1 MRLQPRTWLVISVLS
16 LVGAAVFW
24 RLGEQRMSRG
34 NGRVTPAATGGLPAT
49 ASARAFSNAAVS
61 TMAPDRAPAL
71 PMAIRQAASNGVP
84 SATPVSAKARQA
96 ALRLRN
102 SDRSIDELM
111 RDGKALLLR
120 NAVIDTASGIALA
133 IPDSLKAEP
142 EPGAFVVQAE
152 GAITPAFR
160 AAIDRSGAIYV
171 SYLPNNAYLVRAT
184 SAQADSLRSI
194 VGISAVLPYEPYFKL
209 EPTLLEKA
217 IDGRPADDQARL
229 NVTVLPGARDEAV
242 TDLRALGVEVVGEYR
257 TPFGPALVVE
267 PASVALAAIAR
278 VPAVQGI
285 ELARKRQL
293 LNDLAR
299 VRLGVSGATNAP
311 GSFTNHLGLT
321 GTNVFIN
328 INDSG
333 IDPTHPDLEG
343 RITSDVPS
351 TLVDLDGH
359 GTHVA
364 GTILGSG
371 KMSSTVSNA
380 PGSILPGADF
390 RGMAPAATAF
400 ALPIDLTTGPLLSD
414 AYLQE
419 VAATNYYVTLGRTNL
434 PISNNSWGYT
444 FSTDYDS
451 GAASYDAAVRDAL
464 PQNPGAQPILYVFAA
479 GNEGFGEDNGQ
490 GGEPGSIRSPATA
503 KNVITVGAIES
514 PRNITNEV
522 YFPDENGD
530 LQTNQVFL
538 GETDTDYQVTSFSSR
553 GNVEPGVEGLF
564 GRFKPDV
571 VAPGAFTIS
580 TRGKDWLD
588 PRAFFASRV
597 ARYVDQFAQPDQT
610 RYYSLFV
617 PTQASEF
624 RIRLLPNFRSPDP
637 FPTLPLYLKY
647 GDLPSTGD
655 GAGSGNLIRVPPD
668 DTLQEGDWYFGVG
681 NNTASTIAYDIQ
693 TVVTL
698 TNDFGNYFDQL
709 KLLNDGVGPHYR
721 YESGTSMAAP
731 AVTGLL
737 ALFAE
742 YFERENRP
750 TTPALMKALLIN
762 GARSLGSLYNFNLG
776 AVFNLQGWGF
786 VNITNSLPAGE
797 IGSPTGRVHAVQYTD
812 QTGTNA
818 LITGQSRTWTV
829 AVDPAARD
837 QILKVTLV
845 WTDPPGNPSAGIKL
859 VNDLDLKVRNEET
872 KEDYLGND
880 IPFGSDYNVARPE
893 DAGGTNDVVNNV
905 ENILLRPPLSTNYT
919 ITVHAKRVA
928 VNAVTT
934 HPSDVVQDF
943 ALVASVNDPS
953 KTNALTITRQTQDV
967 MAVGAPLY
975 LATNG
980 VPVLAKRVGASPERF
995 GRTAGFTNQWAFF
1008 VFTNLQK
1015 YTPENVGL
1023 TNGSNVAFIT
1033 FLPPNL
1039 GKPRYAQGDI
1049 DLYVSQNSA
1058 LTNLDPAVVSSALK
1072 STKQGGTESIF
1083 FTNSVEG
1090 SVYYIGV
1097 KSEDQQAVEFGFVTL
1112 SSNLPFDEDDGLG
1125 NRIVRGMPFNVA
1137 IPDGSPDQPQAAY
1150 IFGLATRPMIVQKV
1164 VVTNTL
1170 RFDGTGDLL
1179 GNLGHNNQFA
1189 VLYNHNLD
1197 PSASGRIFTGVFD
1210 DSDSG
1215 TANYGS
1221 IVATPTDGPGSLNSF
1236 IGEEASGPWILSVV
1250 DNALTQNATNVSFSL
1265 LITPQLEEGEFL
1277 QITLLPNSS
1286 MIFPITVP
1294 PNGTNLI
1301 VTVQNITPTVP
1312 LFVALRRGEEPTFDS
1327 YDKAM
1332 TTSGSA
1338 GEFNLS
1344 RRDVPPLNPGRYYL
1358 GVFNRNAVSVSAE
1371 VRYVIERGSEI
1382 AADRSFGSTLPIAIG
1397 DDAIRYSSLYVPD
1410 DREIVDV
1417 KVGLRVDH
1425 PRVSDLAFH
1434 VTSPAGTRL
1443 LISENRGGPDGTAY
1457 GATTTLKKTFTTFTD
1472 DTNLTTT
1479 PIKYGIAP
1487 FTNSAAQSF
1496 ASNRIVF
1503 ASGFE
1508 EAAARLYNFGEGFP
1522 LGWVVVQGAASVVRP
1537 PIGEEVPEGQQYLM
1551 LSSSGISAVSTNV
1564 LLAQGQYYRIRFA
1577 VGRTLSGVPQGISV
1591 YVNGIFQQELL
1602 GDTHTVG
1609 WYRDAFIFRAPANSC
1624 RIEFRSTPGRAPLAI
1639 DNVVLEE
1646 EDPAFNAYYLPEEPL
1661 KPFTESAFSSD
1672 RGVKLPE
1679 RALGTWTLE
1688 VADTR
1693 AGPANAGS
1701 GQYDWRLEFI
1711 YALPT
1716 IEAIRLTNNV
1726 PYFGAVGGDE
1736 VRYFYTEVPS
1746 CATEAFNILAGP
1758 YATLLLFGDHDGLPL
1773 ADINSFGDDY
1783 GPYLNFEPGGIAQF
1797 TLSTNFPAPAPLR
1810 PGQRY
1815 YLAVRNFQP
1824 DLTNNAF
1831 GIMVSFDCE
1840 DPPLPVVDSLFSGI
1854 PRTNSIPPGPVLQ
1867 YYQFVVSSNA
1877 IRADF
1882 ELTPNNGNV
1891 DLYVRYGRVDDY
1903 PLPSTSR
1910 FDYKSD
1916 DPNPA
1921 TTDFVSIDRTST
1933 PIALT
1938 PGVWYV
1944 AIRNGETFPVD
1955 YTVKATEFTTQIIT
1969 LTNGIPYQ
1977 SSIDPIDP
1985 AVGLTGDDLQFYA
1998 FLVSSNSIRA
2008 NFETLGASGDVNLY
2022 VRKGLPIPT
2031 PADFHFAGQNPGA
2044 ADEFIAVTNT
2054 TTPVW
2059 LSPGWWFLA
2068 VENADFTNVTYS
2080 IQATEFPAT
2089 IIPLTN
2095 NVAFTNIIAPGVAL
2109 DYYSFLV
2116 STQALGAR
2124 FEVFGMSDDV
2134 QLLVRQALPVP
2145 TFNDFNYASTNVGL
2159 ANEEIVLTPYSF
2171 PTTLTPGNWYLSIAN
2186 ASSNNASYIV
2196 RAIEETAVVIPLTNG
2211 VPYNASL
2218 PPGPGVDYYQ
2228 FTISSNATAA
2238 EFKVTSA
2245 GTGDLDLFLKKGPPL
2260 PNALNSTYSS
2270 VGNGV
2275 VDEVIQIDTNSFPVP
2290 VGPGTWFLMVTNKE
2304 LATVSYEIT
2313 ATEFGVEPP
2322 PISGQVTNLVVT
2334 PTNVCI
2340 TWISIPGTNYYVV
2353 AKSNALDAA
2362 WTPVSPTLLAVD
2374 TSSTW
2379 CLEPPGPWRFFDVF
2393 EGESPVLPI
2402 PAPVPVIRLD
2412 GTNICVSWASVVG
2425 TNYFVQGKKSFTD
2438 PNWDTLTPLITATG
2452 PNTEIC
2458 YPIAWG
2464 YRFFRV
2470 GVGAQ
2475 EVPVPTPVPADLLG
2489 VEVTVDSI
2497 CLTWPTKAGLDY
2509 LVEGKRL
2516 ISDANWTVVSEARRG
2531 DGNPMTLC
2539 LGGATEFRYFRVIE
2553 GVTVP
2558 PGPPA
2563 SVPVPNVSLSVD
2575 AAFQLCLTWDTLV
2588 GAEYFVE
2595 GKERASDLVWTVISP
2610 ILQATGIE
2618 LSYCQALGSDWRYL
2632 QVRRVNTA
2640 PEPPVEIEVIEIMPA
2655 GLRLLWSGPAGT
2667 RYQVFYSDT
2676 IPAIWTPIGGAV
2688 TSVTGD
2694 FQFTDDGSLT
2704 AGFPGFRIY
2713 RIQRLP

>member
-24 RLGEQRMSRG
+24 RLGEQRLSRG
-34 NGRVTPAATGGLPAT
+34 NGRTTPAATGDLPAT
-49 ASARAFSNAAVS
+49 ASARSFSNAAVS
-61 TMAPDRAPAL
+61 TMAPDHAPAL
-71 PMAIRQAASNGVP
+71 PAAVRQATAGTDP
-84 SATPVSAKARQA
+84 ATTPVSAKARWGE
-96 ALRLRN
+96 LRLRN
-102 SDRSIDELM
+102 TDRSIDELT

-120 NAVIDTASGIALA
+120 NAVIDTSAGTSLA
-133 IPDSLKAEP
+133 IPDALRAGP
-142 EPGAFVVQAE
+142 EPGAFVVQAQGE
-152 GAITPAFR
+152 ITPAFR
-160 AAIDRSGAIYV
+160 VAIEQAGATYV

-184 SAQADSLRSI
+184 SAQADALRAI
-194 VGISAVLPYEPYFKL
+194 AGVGAVLAYEPYYKL
-209 EPTLLEKA
+209 EPSLLA
-217 IDGRPADDQARL
+217 RAVDGQPADDKARL
-229 NVTVLPGARDEAV
+229 NLTLLPGTRDDAV
-242 TDLRALGVEVVGEYR
+242 KDLRTLGLEVIGEYR
-257 TPFGPALVVE
+257 TPFGPAVVVE
-267 PASVALAAIAR
+267 PATVSLAAIAR
-278 VPAVQGI
+278 LPSVQGV
-285 ELARKRQL
+285 ELAKKRQL

-299 VRLGVSGATNAP
+299 VRLGISGATNAP

-321 GTNVFIN
+321 GTNVVVN

-333 IDPTHPDLEG
+333 VDPTHPDLEG
-343 RITSDVPS
+343 RITSDVAS

-371 KMSSTVSNA
+371 KMSSTISNA
-380 PGSILPGADF
+380 PGSTVPGLDV

-400 ALPIDLTTGPLLSD
+400 ALPIDLITGPLLSD

-419 VAATNYYVTLGRTNL
+419 MAATNYYVTRGRTNL

-444 FSTDYDS
+444 FSTEYDS

-464 PQNPGAQPILYVFAA
+464 PTMPGAQPILYVFAA
-479 GNEGFGEDNGQ
+479 GNEGFGEENGQ
-490 GGEPGSIRSPATA
+490 GGEPSTIRSPATA

-522 YFPDENGD
+522 YFPDANGD

-538 GETDTDYQVTSFSSR
+538 AETDTDYQVTSFSSR
-553 GNVEPGVEGLF
+553 GNVDPGIEGTF

-571 VAPGAFTIS
+571 VAPGAFTLS

-588 PRAFFASRV
+588 PRSFFAARV
-597 ARYVDQFAQPDQT
+597 SRYVDQYVLSNRVNF
-610 RYYSLFV
+610 YSLFV
-617 PTQASEF
+617 PSQASEF
-624 RIRLLPNFRSPDP
+624 RIRVYPNFRSPDP
-637 FPTLPLYLKY
+637 FPTLPLYLNY
-647 GDLPSTGD
+647 GSLPAVTTET
-655 GAGSGNLIRVPPD
+655 GSGNLIRVPPD
-668 DTLQEGDWYFGVG
+668 DTLQEGDWFFGVG
-681 NNTASTIAYDIQ
+681 NKTGTAVAYDIQ
-693 TVVTL
+693 TVIIL

-742 YFERENRP
+742 YFERDNRP
-750 TTPALMKALLIN
+750 ATPALLKALLIN
-762 GARSLGSLYNFNLG
+762 GARSLGALYNFNLG
-776 AVFNLQGWGF
+776 AVYNLQGWGY
-786 VNITNSLPAGE
+786 VNITNTLPAGE
-797 IGSPTGRVHAVQYTD
+797 IGSSTGKVHAVQYTD

-818 LITGQSRTWTV
+818 LFTGQTRTWNV

-845 WTDPPGNPSAGIKL
+845 WTDPPGNPSAGTKL

-872 KEDYLGND
+872 REEFLGND
-880 IPFGSDYNVARPE
+880 IPFGSDFNTSRP
-893 DAGGTNDVVNNV
+893 DGVGGTNDVVNNV
-905 ENILLRPPLSTNYT
+905 ENILLRPPLGTNYT
-919 ITVHAKRVA
+919 ISVHAKRVA

-934 HPSDVVQDF
+934 HPRDVVQDF
-943 ALVASVNDPS
+943 ALVASVDNPAV
-953 KTNALTITRQTQDV
+953 TNALTITRQAQDI
-967 MAVGAPLY
+967 AAIGAPLY

-980 VPVLAKRVGASPERF
+980 VPTLAKRVGASPERF
-995 GRTAGFTNQWAFF
+995 GRTPGFTNQWAFF
-1008 VFTNLQK
+1008 VFTNLQQF
-1015 YTPENVGL
+1015 TPANVGL

-1039 GKPRYAQGDI
+1039 GHPRNRQADI
-1049 DLYVSQNSA
+1049 DLYVSQNPA
-1058 LTNLDPAVVSSALK
+1058 LTNLVPSVVDSAFK
-1072 STKQGGTESIF
+1072 STKEGGTESVF

-1090 SVYYIGV
+1090 AVYYIGV
-1097 KSEDQQAVEFGFVTL
+1097 KAEDQQAAEFGFVAL
-1112 SSNLPFDEDDGLG
+1112 SSNLPFDEDDGFG
-1125 NRIVRGMPFNVA
+1125 NRIVRGMPFNVV
-1137 IPDGSPDQPQAAY
+1137 IPDGSPDMPQAAY
-1150 IFGLATRPMIVQKV
+1150 IFGLATRPMTVQKV

-1170 RFDGTGDLL
+1170 MFDGTGDLL
-1179 GNLGHNNQFA
+1179 GNLSHNNNFA

-1197 PSASGRIFTGVFD
+1197 PSAQGRLFTGVYD
-1210 DSDSG
+1210 DSSSG

-1236 IGEEASGPWILSVV
+1236 VGEDATGPWILSVV

-1265 LITPQLEEGEFL
+1265 LITPQLEEGEL
-1277 QITLLPNSS
+1277 LNITLLPNSS
-1286 MIFPITVP
+1286 AIYPINVP

-1301 VTVQNITPTVP
+1301 VTVQNITPTLP
-1312 LFVALRRGEEPTFDS
+1312 IFVALRRGEPPTFDS

-1332 TTSGSA
+1332 TTSGSG

-1358 GVFNRNAVSVSAE
+1358 GLFNRNAVSVDMQ
-1371 VRYVIERGSEI
+1371 VRYVIERDTEI
-1382 AADRSFGSTLPIAIG
+1382 AADRSFGSTLSTTIA
-1397 DDAIRYSSLYVPD
+1397 DDAVRSSTLYVPD

-1425 PRVSDLAFH
+1425 PRVSDLVFH

-1443 LISENRGGPDGTAY
+1443 LIAENRGGPDGTAY
-1457 GATTTLKKTFTTFTD
+1457 GATAGLKKTYTTFTD
-1472 DTNLTTT
+1472 DTNLTVT

-1487 FTNSAAQSF
+1487 FTNSSAQSF

-1503 ASGFE
+1503 ANGFE
-1508 EAAARLYNFGEGFP
+1508 EATARFYNFGEGFP
-1522 LGWVVVQGAASVVRP
+1522 LGWHVDQGSASVVRP
-1537 PIGEEVPEGQQYLM
+1537 PVGEEVPEGQQYLM
-1551 LSSSGISAVSTNV
+1551 LSSAGVSAVSTNV
-1564 LLAQGQYYRIRFA
+1564 LLAQGQYYRLRFA
-1577 VGRTLSGVPQGISV
+1577 AGRTLSGSQQGISV
-1591 YVNGIFQQELL
+1591 YVNGIFQQELR
-1602 GDTHTVG
+1602 GDTHPVG
-1609 WYRDAFIFRAPANSC
+1609 WYRDAFIFRAPADSC
-1624 RIEFRSTPGRAPLAI
+1624 RIEFRTAPGRSPLAI
-1639 DNVVLEE
+1639 DDVVLEE

-1661 KPFTESAFSSD
+1661 KPFTESSFSSET
-1672 RGVKLPE
+1672 GTKLPE
-1679 RALGTWTLE
+1679 RAIGNWTLE

-1693 AGPANAGS
+1693 AGPANIGAGRF
-1701 GQYDWRLEFI
+1701 DWRLEFI

-1726 PYFGAVGGDE
+1726 PYFGSVGGDD
-1736 VRYFYTEVPS
+1736 VRYFYTEVPA
-1746 CATEAFNILAGP
+1746 CATIAQNIVAGQF
-1758 YATLLLFGDHDGLPL
+1758 ATLLLFGDHDGLPL
-1773 ADINSFGDDY
+1773 ADVNAFGDDY
-1783 GPYLNFEPGGIAQF
+1783 GPYLNVEPGGIAQF
-1797 TLSTNFPAPAPLR
+1797 TLSTNFPVPAPLR
-1810 PGQRY
+1810 PGERY

-1840 DPPLPVVDSLFSGI
+1840 DPPLPVVESLTNAV
-1854 PRTNSIPPGPVLQ
+1854 PRINTIQPGPVMQ

-1882 ELTPNNGNV
+1882 ELTPGNGNV
-1891 DLYVRYGRVDDY
+1891 DMYVRYGRLDDY
-1903 PLPSTSR
+1903 PLPSTSL

-1916 DPNPA
+1916 NPDPA
-1921 TTDFVSIDRTST
+1921 STDFVSIERTST

-1944 AIRNGETFPVD
+1944 AVRNGETFPVD
-1955 YTVKATEFTTQIIT
+1955 YTIKATEFTTTIIN
-1969 LTNGIPYQ
+1969 LTNGVPYQ
-1977 SSIDPIDP
+1977 NTIDPIDP
-1985 AVGLTGDDLQFYA
+1985 LVGLTGDDLQYYA

-2008 NFETLGASGDVNLY
+2008 HFETFGADGDVNLY
-2022 VRKGLPIPT
+2022 VRKGLPIPI
-2031 PADFHFAGQNPGA
+2031 PADFHFAGQTPGN

-2059 LSPGWWFLA
+2059 LSPGWWFLT
-2068 VENADFTNVTYS
+2068 VENADLTNVTYS
-2080 IQATEFPAT
+2080 IKATEFPAT

-2095 NVAFTNIIAPGVAL
+2095 NVAVTNIIAPGESL

-2134 QLLVRQALPVP
+2134 QLLLRQGLPVP
-2145 TFNDFNYASTNVGL
+2145 TFNDFHYASTNAGL
-2159 ANEEIVLTPYSF
+2159 ASEEIALTPYSF
-2171 PTTLTPGNWYLSIAN
+2171 PTTLAPGNWYLSIAN
-2186 ASSNNASYIV
+2186 ASSNNATYIV
-2196 RAIEETAVVIPLTNG
+2196 RALEETAVVIPLTNG

-2218 PPGPGVDYYQ
+2218 QAGTGVDYYQ
-2228 FTISSNATAA
+2228 FQVSSNATAA
-2238 EFKVTSA
+2238 EFKLTSA
-2245 GTGDLDLFLKKGPPL
+2245 GTGDLDLYLKKGPPL
-2260 PNALNSTYSS
+2260 PNALNATYASAR
-2270 VGNGV
+2270 NGV

-2290 VGPGTWFLMVTNKE
+2290 VGPGIWYLMVTNKE
-2304 LATVSYEIT
+2304 LTTISYEIT

-2322 PISGQVTNLVVT
+2322 PVSGQITNLVVT
-2334 PTNVCI
+2334 ETNVCI
-2340 TWISIPGTNYYVV
+2340 TWISVPGTNYYVV
-2353 AKSNALDAA
+2353 AKTNALQGV
-2362 WTPVSPTLLAVD
+2362 WTPISPTLTAVD
-2374 TSSTW
+2374 TSTTW

-2412 GTNICVSWASVVG
+2412 GTNICVSWSSVAG
-2425 TNYFVQGKKSFTD
+2425 TNYFVQAKKAFTD
-2438 PNWDTLTPLITATG
+2438 PNWDTLTPSITASG
-2452 PNTEIC
+2452 PTTEIC

-2470 GVGAQ
+2470 GVGVQ
-2475 EVPVPTPVPADLLG
+2475 VIPVPTPVPADQLE
-2489 VEVTVDSI
+2489 VNVTVDSI

-2516 ISDANWTVVSEARRG
+2516 ISDANWTVVSEPRRG

-2563 SVPVPNVSLSVD
+2563 SVPVPNVRLSVD
-2575 AAFQLCLTWDTLV
+2575 AAFQLCLAWDTLV

-2610 ILQATGIE
+2610 ILEATGTE

-2632 QVRRVNTA
+2632 QVRRVNVA
-2640 PEPPVEIEVIEIMPA
+2640 PEPPVEIQLIEVMPA
-2655 GLRLLWSGPAGT
+2655 GFRLAWTGPAGA

-2676 IPAIWTPIGGAV
+2676 IPALWTPIGGAV
-2688 TSVTGD
+2688 TSLTGN
-2694 FQFTDDGSLT
+2694 FEYTDDGSLT